1 MVIALNTLSSSAGLG
16 IASFQIATIITSFSS
31 QTNFR
36 TATPYGKFSR
46 NTEGVMISGRNNML
60 LIYTPAL
67 ILNTASLINPATFA
81 GSQLLAL
88 CLTIHFLK
96 RVLETL
102 FLHKYSTKV
111 NCSVGAFIGVY
122 YTLVSWI
129 ILHFNKLAE
138 VGLRGGPKESI
149 LGVLL
154 FAFGEVGNFY
164 HHYLLARLRREKG
177 DVDQKYMVPEGGLF
191 SRVTCPH
198 YLFELLA
205 WLGISLISQ
214 EIHSYLAFASMASYL
229 GGRSVSQTK
238 WAQKNIEG
246 YPKERKNIVP
256 ILF

>member
-1 MVIALNTLSSSAGLG
+1 
-16 IASFQIATIITSFSS
+16 
-31 QTNFR
+31 
-36 TATPYGKFSR
+36 
-46 NTEGVMISGRNNML
+46 ML

-81 GSQLLAL
+81 GSHLLAL

-111 NCSVGAFIGVY
+111 NYSVGAFIGVY

-138 VGLRGGPKESI
+138 VGLPGGPKESI

-154 FAFGEVGNFY
+154 FAFGEAGNFY

-177 DVDQKYMVPEGGLF
+177 GVDQKYLVPEGGLF
-191 SRVTCPH
+191 SWGNGVTCPH

-214 EIHSYLAFASMASYL
+214 DIHSYLAFASMASYL
-229 GGRSVSQTK
+229 GGRSVSQTR
-238 WAQKNIEG
+238 WAKKNIEG